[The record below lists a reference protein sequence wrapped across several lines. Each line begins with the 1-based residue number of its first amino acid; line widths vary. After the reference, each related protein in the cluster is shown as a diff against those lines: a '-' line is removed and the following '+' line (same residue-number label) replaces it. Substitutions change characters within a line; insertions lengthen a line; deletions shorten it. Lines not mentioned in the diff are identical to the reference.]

1 MSAPDAKWRLGA
13 DLSTYSELLG
23 GLTFDDLIL
32 AVHCDLKKEKITPD
46 AVRRILRKEILEG
59 RLEDMWFL
67 VEKNMDKII
76 EYSRDFYRDE

>member
-1 MSAPDAKWRLGA
+1 MNDRKWMLGE
-13 DLSTYSELLG
+13 DLSTYDELLG

-32 AVHCDLKKEKITPD
+32 TVHCNVRKDQITPE
-46 AVRRILRKEILEG
+46 AVRRELKKNILEG